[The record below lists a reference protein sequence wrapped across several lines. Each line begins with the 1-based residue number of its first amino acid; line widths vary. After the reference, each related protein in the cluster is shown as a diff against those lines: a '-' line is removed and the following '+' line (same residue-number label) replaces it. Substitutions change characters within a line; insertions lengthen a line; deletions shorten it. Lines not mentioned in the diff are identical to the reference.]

1 MVRAIF
7 FSILFAFGHVGHTN
21 IVTYYVYMEAC
32 QGRFCYAVRGINIS
46 YNTENQEVTLL
57 CTAPAPLDE
66 EETLPRAVAK
76 GANAYETETP
86 NRLVYAA
93 DLPCNDTTPLL
104 LEFISGESHFIAVSV
119 VYHDFYDKQSSLVV
133 PQETTLN
140 SMLINL
146 QPNGSVTVITIMG
159 SSPKKANVTFNETMY
174 QCSVFEDVYKRAC
187 FCKDNYAREFCLRHD
202 YRELD
207 PSRTEYELPLLYRNP
222 EATSRFHYVKVKT
235 DLQLNL
241 NTILKEKNYLQ
252 IQVSQNINV

>member
-1 MVRAIF
+1 MPRQVLLRCKRNKYFIQ
-7 FSILFAFGHVGHTN
+7 
-21 IVTYYVYMEAC
+21 Y
-32 QGRFCYAVRGINIS
+32 QKPRGNS
-46 YNTENQEVTLL
+46 AL
-57 CTAPAPLDE
+57 PAPFDE

-174 QCSVFEDVYKRAC
+174 QCSVFEDVYKRHA
-187 FCKDNYAREFCLRHD
+187 F
-202 YRELD
+202 
-207 PSRTEYELPLLYRNP
+207 
-222 EATSRFHYVKVKT
+222 VKT
-235 DLQLNL
+235 IMPENSACVMIIVSWIRQERNMNESGGNEPISLCESENGSAAELEYNSERWTLSGTVRSRDLSSGG
-241 NTILKEKNYLQ
+241 KK
-252 IQVSQNINV
+252 